1 MASNNF
7 VSRFKNKTFLLGK
20 SGLMPVAFTNAIDKS
35 EIPLNKV
42 HDSSLSPSKQV
53 SDASPANLPILP
65 IRSTPTPLTRN
76 SSQKTS
82 IKTKYNSKSPLPVL
96 YTNRSKSPIENA
108 SELILKGSHSRLQ
121 RNTGGPE
128 QLSSNIIRKLMTT
141 INN

>member
-7 VSRFKNKTFLLGK
+7 VSRFKNKTFMLGK
-20 SGLMPVAFTNAIDKS
+20 SGVMPVTFANAIDKTEVPS
-35 EIPLNKV
+35 NKV

-53 SDASPANLPILP
+53 SEASPVVLPILP
-65 IRSTPTPLTRN
+65 IRSIPSPLTRN

-82 IKTKYNSKSPLPVL
+82 IKTKYNSKSPLPIL

-108 SELILKGSHSRLQ
+108 SELILKGSHSRLP

-128 QLSSNIIRKLMTT
+128 KLSSSIIRKLMTT